1 MVPLSGWNQRN
12 SSIFWSSAS
21 SSADSVYFDTR
32 SIAFGYPSAY
42 EIFISWKQ
50 KSFHVE
56 EISRRNLQEK
66 SPEEIS
72 RRNLQKKSP
81 GEICIIADI
90 EQSEEESLELMEA
103 TELLEQSS
111 DTTDHQNQLDQ
122 D

>member
-1 MVPLSGWNQRN
+1 MVPFSGWNPRN

-21 SSADSVYFDTR
+21 SSTDPVYFNTK
-32 SIAFGYPSAY
+32 SVAFGDPSAY

-56 EISRRNLQEK
+56 EISRRDLYN
-66 SPEEIS
+66 S
-72 RRNLQKKSP
+72 RNRT
-81 GEICIIADI
+81 IW
-90 EQSEEESLELMEA
+90 EESLELMEA

-111 DTTDHQNQLDQ
+111 DITYHQNQLDQ